1 MQVLFNMKLLTSSK
15 TDQSAGFTLIEV
27 LVVVIIAAVLAA
39 IAAPS
44 WQGFLNR
51 QRVSAVKS
59 DLLQTLK
66 NAQQDAIQRRLS
78 VPVVINSAATLP
90 TVTVNGNT
98 QTLGAG
104 DNNPGNVRLRSYS
117 VGSTGNQ
124 DATYDTVI
132 FDHRGMPTVRR
143 STTAAAATSDAL
155 PFVISI
161 NAASA
166 DVKQCVIVASLLG
179 SLKTA
184 RNAACDNP
192 GVAVN

>member
-1 MQVLFNMKLLTSSK
+1 MKLFASPK
-15 TDQSAGFTLIEV
+15 VDQSAGFTLIEV
-27 LVVVIIAAVLAA
+27 LVVVVIAAVLAA

-78 VPVVINSAATLP
+78 VPIVINDAATLP
-90 TVTVNGNT
+90 TVTVNGNA
-98 QTLGAG
+98 QVLGSNN
-104 DNNPGNVRLRSYS
+104 NNPSNVRLRSYS
-117 VGSTGNQ
+117 VGNTGTQ
-124 DATYDTVI
+124 DATFDTIV
-132 FDHRGMPTVRR
+132 FDHRGMPTIGR
-143 STTAAAATSDAL
+143 STTTAIPNSDVL

-161 NAASA
+161 NAQNATT
-166 DVKQCVIVASLLG
+166 KQCVIVASLLG

-184 RNAACDNP
+184 SNAQCDNP
-192 GVAVN
+192 SVAVN

>member
-1 MQVLFNMKLLTSSK
+1 MKLSTSPK

-27 LVVVIIAAVLAA
+27 LVVVVIAAVLAA

-78 VPVVINSAATLP
+78 VPVVINSDSAATLP
-90 TVTVNGNT
+90 TITVNNNV
-98 QTLGAG
+98 QTLGS
-104 DNNPGNVRLRSYS
+104 DTNNPSNVRIRSYS
-117 VGSTGNQ
+117 VSATGTQ
-124 DATYDTVI
+124 DATFDTIV
-132 FDHRGMPTVRR
+132 FDHRGMPTIKK
-143 STTAAAATSDAL
+143 STTSAAATSDAL

-161 NAASA
+161 NAENAGA
-166 DVKQCVIVASLLG
+166 KQCVIVASLLG

-184 RNAACDNP
+184 RNAECDNP
-192 GVAVN
+192 NVAVN

>member
-1 MQVLFNMKLLTSSK
+1 MKRLTSHK
-15 TDQSAGFTLIEV
+15 KNQAAGFTLIEV
-27 LVVVIIAAVLAA
+27 LVVIVIAAVLAA

-78 VPVVINSAATLP
+78 VRVVVNNAATLP
-90 TVTVNGNT
+90 TLAVNGNA
-98 QTLGAG
+98 QVLGENN
-104 DNNPGNVRLRSYS
+104 NNPSNVRLRTYS
-117 VGSTGNQ
+117 VSSTGVQ
-124 DATYDTVI
+124 DTTFDTVV
-132 FDHRGMPTVRR
+132 FDHRGMPTVAR
-143 STTAAAATSDAL
+143 STTTTAPTSDAL

-161 NAASA
+161 NAENANA
-166 DVKQCVIVASLLG
+166 KQCVIVASLLG

-184 RNAACDNP
+184 KNAQCDNP
-192 GVAVN
+192 SVAVN